1 MLRNLCK
8 IALLM
13 GCGASVASYADATY
27 ELKDIQ
33 SYGSGLY
40 PSLNLSG
47 ATSTTIQTSLSTN
60 GSNEIVIDELAISF
74 PEANDLV
81 ITNFKSNGNEHVAVI
96 DDAWVFSKL
105 LVTVHMMPTAEELS
119 HVFINLSVLESD
131 SKINSAAIQAQ
142 SQPML
147 ADIDGL
153 LTNVTPK
160 TLADTITF
168 DHQGKALSLE
178 LYRDLVVDYG
188 GTAFDLSI
196 SWLGHGT
203 GTVKVP
209 APFSNNELGVVSG
222 ISLAVNNEGAE
233 PMLEIEIINPQS
245 YKELF
250 VFPVSE
256 IVMYSG
262 L

>member
-1 MLRNLCK
+1 M
-8 IALLM
+8 
-13 GCGASVASYADATY
+13 
-27 ELKDIQ
+27 
-33 SYGSGLY
+33 
-40 PSLNLSG
+40 
-47 ATSTTIQTSLSTN
+47 
-60 GSNEIVIDELAISF
+60 
-74 PEANDLV
+74 
-81 ITNFKSNGNEHVAVI
+81 I

-196 SWLGHGT
+196 LLRCQHRSLIMSLVWSRVFRWLLT
-203 GTVKVP
+203 
-209 APFSNNELGVVSG
+209 
-222 ISLAVNNEGAE
+222 
-233 PMLEIEIINPQS
+233 MR
-245 YKELF
+245 
-250 VFPVSE
+250 
-256 IVMYSG
+256 G
-262 L
+262 LSQC